1 MDELGS
7 GFFLAMHDLEIR
19 GAGEVLG
26 DSQSGE
32 MQEIGFNLYADML
45 NHAVR
50 SLKAGKEPDLS
61 QPLGITTEI
70 NLHLPALLPS
80 DYCSDVNERLTL
92 YKRLANCE
100 TPDELDAMQEELI
113 DRSGLA
119 PEPAQALIESHRLRI
134 ASRAL
139 GVARIDANGDS
150 IQLQFI
156 EQPPVDGARF
166 MQLLQRHR
174 HWRMSGPSK
183 LRVQTPSEGLAPR
196 TQTVKELFK
205 ILSSALQ

>member
-1 MDELGS
+1 
-7 GFFLAMHDLEIR
+7 
-19 GAGEVLG
+19 
-26 DSQSGE
+26 
-32 MQEIGFNLYADML
+32 ML

-80 DYCSDVNERLTL
+80 DYCSDVHERLTL

-100 TPDELDAMQEELI
+100 TPEALDVMQEELI
-113 DRSGLA
+113 DRFGLA

-134 ASRAL
+134 AALAL

-156 EQPPVDGARF
+156 DRPPLDAARF
-166 MQLLQRHR
+166 MQLLQRQR
-174 HWRMSGPSK
+174 HWKLSGPSK

-196 TQTVKELFK
+196 VQTVKDLLK
-205 ILSSALQ
+205 TLRGAMQPASAAAAVATAGGI

>member
-1 MDELGS
+1 
-7 GFFLAMHDLEIR
+7 
-19 GAGEVLG
+19 
-26 DSQSGE
+26 

-61 QPLGITTEI
+61 QPLSITTEI

-80 DYCSDVNERLTL
+80 DYCSDVHERLTL

-100 TPDELDAMQEELI
+100 TPEALDLMQEELI
-113 DRSGLA
+113 DRFGLA

-134 ASRAL
+134 AALAL

-156 EQPPVDGARF
+156 DKPPLDATRF
-166 MQLLQRHR
+166 MQLLQRQR
-174 HWRMSGPSK
+174 HWKLSGPSK

-196 TQTVKELFK
+196 VQTVKDLPK
-205 ILSSALQ
+205 TLSGTMQPASAAAAVATVSGI